1 MQKRYFTV
9 AGHNF
14 AITTLTGDV
23 LTILPNLAPFEKEE
37 TDDLLFEIVNDKIG
51 RAHV

>member
-14 AITTLTGDV
+14 AITMLDGDI
-23 LTILPNLAPFEKEE
+23 LSILPNLASFESEKTE
-37 TDDLLFEIVNDKIG
+37 DLLFEITADNTI
-51 RAHV
+51 